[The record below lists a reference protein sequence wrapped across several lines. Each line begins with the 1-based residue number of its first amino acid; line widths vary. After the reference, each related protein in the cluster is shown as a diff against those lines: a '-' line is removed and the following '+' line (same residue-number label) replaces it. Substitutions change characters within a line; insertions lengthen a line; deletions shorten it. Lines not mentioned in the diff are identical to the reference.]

1 VNLRSIDLNLLT
13 VLDALLDEAHVSRA
27 AERIGLSQPAASN
40 ALERCRHLFQD
51 RLLERAPGGM
61 SLTPKAQALRRPLKQ
76 ILGSVSCLVGK
87 ASVDLSSVRQT
98 VNIVVADFPAIIL
111 AQPLYQRLA
120 ELAPGIDLVIQPWQG
135 GEAAQESL
143 SRGQSDLAMS
153 VFPSLGP
160 DFTRRL
166 LLHEHFVVAMRPNH
180 PAIADFDLQ
189 RWLSYPHVLVSGRG
203 ATWGPLDEMLK
214 EQGLSR
220 RVGIVVP
227 SFVMVPDLLVASDL
241 IAMLPSQCLSMSM
254 AKVLHTVEPPIEVE
268 GFALHLAWH
277 KRRDEDVA
285 VQCVA
290 RVLEE
295 VINRYRV

>member
-1 VNLRSIDLNLLT
+1 MNLRSVDLNLLT

-27 AERIGLSQPAASN
+27 AERVGLSQPAASN

-51 RLLERAPGGM
+51 RLLERVPGGM
-61 SLTPKAQALRRPLKQ
+61 LLTPKAQAMRGPLKQ
-76 ILGSVSCLVGK
+76 ILGSVSDLVGA
-87 ASVDLSSVRQT
+87 ASADLGTLRQT
-98 VNIVVADFPAIIL
+98 VRVVMADFPAIIV
-111 AQPLYQRLA
+111 AQPLHHRLA
-120 ELAPGIDLVIQPWQG
+120 QLAPGIDLVIQPWQG

-166 LLHEHFVVAMRPNH
+166 LLHEYFVVAMRPGH
-180 PAIADFDLQ
+180 PAIPDFDLH
-189 RWLSYPHVLVSGRG
+189 RWLSYPHVLVSGQG

-214 EQGLSR
+214 GKGLSR

-227 SFVMVPDLLVASDL
+227 SFVMVPDLLMGSDL
-241 IAMLPSQCLSMSM
+241 ISLLPSRCLSMPM
-254 AKVLHTVEPPIEVE
+254 AKTLHTQEPPIEVE
-268 GFALHLAWH
+268 GFPLHLAWH
-277 KRRDEDVA
+277 RRRDEDVA

-290 RVLEE
+290 RALEE
-295 VINRYRV
+295 VISELQ

>member
-1 VNLRSIDLNLLT
+1 MNLRSVDLNLLT

-27 AERIGLSQPAASN
+27 AERVGLSQPAASN

-61 SLTPKAQALRRPLKQ
+61 LLTPKAQALRGPLKQ
-76 ILGSVSCLVGK
+76 ILGSVSALVGE
-87 ASVDLSSVRQT
+87 ASADLSTLRQT
-98 VNIVVADFPAIIL
+98 VRVVMADFPAIIV
-111 AQPLYQRLA
+111 AQPLHQRLA
-120 ELAPGIDLVIQPWQG
+120 NLAPGIDLVIQPWQG

-166 LLHEHFVVAMRPNH
+166 LLHEHFVVAMRAGH
-180 PAIADFDLQ
+180 PAIPGFDLQ
-189 RWLSYPHVLVSGRG
+189 RWLSYPHVLVSGQG
-203 ATWGPLDEMLK
+203 ATWGPFDEMLK
-214 EQGLSR
+214 GKGLSR

-227 SFVMVPDLLVASDL
+227 SFVMVPELLLGSDL
-241 IAMLPSQCLSMSM
+241 ISLLPSRCLSMSM
-254 AKVLHTVEPPIEVE
+254 ARNLHTVEPPIAVE
-268 GFALHLAWH
+268 GFPLHLAWH
-277 KRRDEDVA
+277 KRRDADVA

-295 VINRYRV
+295 VISQLQ

>member
-1 VNLRSIDLNLLT
+1 MNLRSVDLNLLT

-27 AERIGLSQPAASN
+27 AERVGLSQPAASN

-51 RLLERAPGGM
+51 RLLERVPGGM
-61 SLTPKAQALRRPLKQ
+61 QLTPKAQALRGPLKQ
-76 ILGSVSCLVGK
+76 ILGSVSTLVGA
-87 ASVDLSSVRQT
+87 ASADLSTLRQT
-98 VNIVVADFPAIIL
+98 VRIVMADFPAIVI
-111 AQPLYQRLA
+111 AQRLHQRLA

-153 VFPSLGP
+153 VFPPLGP

-166 LLHEHFVVAMRPNH
+166 LLHEHFVVAMRTGH
-180 PAIADFDLQ
+180 PAIADFDLD

-203 ATWGPLDEMLK
+203 ATWGPLDEQLK
-214 EQGLSR
+214 GRGRSR
-220 RVGIVVP
+220 QIGIVVP
-227 SFVMVPDLLVASDL
+227 SFVMVPDLLLGSDL
-241 IAMLPSQCLSMSM
+241 IAMLPSQCLSMPM
-254 AKVLHTVEPPIEVE
+254 AKALHTAEPPIEVE

-277 KRRDEDVA
+277 KRRDEDAA

-290 RVLEE
+290 RVLEA
-295 VINRYRV
+295 VIAAD

>member
-1 VNLRSIDLNLLT
+1 MNLRSVDLNLLT

-27 AERIGLSQPAASN
+27 AERVGLSQPAASN
-40 ALERCRHLFQD
+40 ALERCRHLFED

-61 SLTPKAQALRRPLKQ
+61 LLTPKAQALRGPLKE
-76 ILGSVSCLVGK
+76 ILGSVSALVGA
-87 ASVDLSSVRQT
+87 ASADLRTLRQT
-98 VNIVVADFPAIIL
+98 VRVVMADFPAIIV
-111 AQPLYQRLA
+111 AHPLHQRLA
-120 ELAPGIDLVIQPWQG
+120 QRAPGIDLVIQPWQG

-166 LLHEHFVVAMRPNH
+166 LLHEHFVVAMRPGH
-180 PAIADFDLQ
+180 PAIPGFDLQ
-189 RWLSYPHVLVSGRG
+189 RWLSYPHVLVSGQG
-203 ATWGPLDEMLK
+203 ATWGPLDELLK

-227 SFVMVPDLLVASDL
+227 SFVMVPDLLAGSDL
-241 IAMLPSQCLSMSM
+241 ISLLPSRCLSMSM
-254 AKVLHTVEPPIEVE
+254 ARTLHTVAPPIDVQ
-268 GFALHLAWH
+268 GFPLHLAWH

-290 RVLEE
+290 RVLEA
-295 VINRYRV
+295 VISELQ